1 MSDQQPQFELAKNID
16 HYLAALSKLYK
27 QEGKLQKLEILVNSQ
42 VRVNGGWTYD
52 NWDGGTYGHALFL
65 AVPEAIYLN
74 IVRQREVLQE
84 QIKNDI
90 NSIHNVRG
98 EYIEVVFL
106 EMEAVADRD
115 WRQKSG
121 VLQLGRPEIS
131 SNESQRLWGGDGY
144 RVFLSHKTEVKREA
158 GALKER
164 LQVYGALC
172 FVAHE
177 DIIPTKEWQEEIER
191 ALTSMDVLVALMT
204 TGFHDSNWTDQEVG
218 FALGRGV
225 PVIAVKL
232 GLDPYGFIGK
242 FQALSCNWD
251 AVPLELI
258 RLLIK
263 KPHILD
269 AYIGSVERCSSF
281 DHGNT
286 LAKILPDI
294 EKLTEDQVRR
304 LIEAFKENSEL
315 RGSFGF
321 NGSKPYYYG
330 DGLVVHLSRITGHE
344 YR

>member
-1 MSDQQPQFELAKNID
+1 MTIGMGELTDTRYFWLSQKPYTSILFGRERFSRSRLKKTSTQSTMS
-16 HYLAALSKLYK
+16 
-27 QEGKLQKLEILVNSQ
+27 
-42 VRVNGGWTYD
+42 
-52 NWDGGTYGHALFL
+52 
-65 AVPEAIYLN
+65 
-74 IVRQREVLQE
+74 
-84 QIKNDI
+84 
-90 NSIHNVRG
+90 RG

-177 DIIPTKEWQEEIER
+177 DINPTKEWQEEIEK
-191 ALTSMDVLVALMT
+191 AMTSMDVLVALMT

-263 KPHILD
+263 KPHMLD

-304 LIEAFKENSEL
+304 LVEAFKENSEL

-330 DGLVVHLSRITGHE
+330 DGLVAHLSRITGRE
-344 YR
+344 YRQLSK